1 MQQYM
6 INDSNII
13 DNKIILNNDDIFHIF
28 KVMRMKE
35 NDKII
40 CADYESKI
48 KYLCV
53 INENKEIKIVEQFNE
68 DNELDYNIVLAF
80 GLVSSDKLEFVIQK
94 ASELG
99 VNKLIPFIS
108 QHSQVKYDEKKL
120 VKKMIRWQKI
130 IKEACEQSK
139 RNSLMSIETPI
150 KLNDLVDYDI
160 KQKIVAY
167 ENEEGLRLS
176 DVYLKQDVL
185 IVVGSEGGFATTEID
200 YLIENGFSSI
210 SLGKSILRCETAAIS
225 AVSII
230 SELMERK

>member
-120 VKKMIRWQKI
+120 SKKMIRWQKI

-225 AVSII
+225 SVSII

>member
-120 VKKMIRWQKI
+120 AKKMIRWQKI

-225 AVSII
+225 SVSII